1 MRVYQRLASFILA
14 FFFLVCFT
22 CEVYARE
29 DQGTQPQQGQDQPEN
44 SLWNEYIKA
53 QEKIRASN
61 LPQELKERMFKHN
74 DDLYRLAQGM
84 GHFDSVL
91 FVTPTNAN
99 QKPINVEMSLK
110 YDTFVYG
117 EPSGPHP
124 SMIGKTNEPWL
135 LALTYMSANF
145 NF

>member
-14 FFFLVCFT
+14 FFLLTCFSIS
-22 CEVYARE
+22 VYADSKE
-29 DQGTQPQQGQDQPEN
+29 SPQQEQDQQKNP
-44 SLWNEYIKA
+44 LWDEYNKA
-53 QEKIRASN
+53 QEKIKASD
-61 LPQELKERMFKHN
+61 LPQELKDRMLQHN
-74 DDLYRLAQGM
+74 TDLYNLAKDM

-110 YDTFVYG
+110 YNTFVYG

-135 LALTYMSANF
+135 LALIYMSANF

>member
-14 FFFLVCFT
+14 FFLLICFSN
-22 CEVYARE
+22 VSYALGE
-29 DQGTQPQQGQDQPEN
+29 DPNMQHQEQNQEQDPVTIA
-44 SLWNEYIKA
+44 YDKA
-53 QEKIRASN
+53 RIAIESSN
-61 LPQELKERMFKHN
+61 LPQELKDRMLQHN
-74 DDLYRLAQGM
+74 KDLYTLAKGM

-91 FVTPTNAN
+91 FVTPENAN
-99 QKPINVEMSLK
+99 HKPINVEMSLK
-110 YDTFVYG
+110 YNTFVYG

-124 SMIGKTNEPWL
+124 SMVGKTNEPWL